1 VRRVLLWLPLV
12 LFAAL
17 FGLVALGLF
26 KPADRTVRSAMVD
39 KPLPDFALPAM
50 LPAKPGVAR
59 TSFGGG
65 KPRLIN
71 VFASWCVP
79 CIAEAPELMKLK
91 AAGVAIDGVAINDT
105 PEAVQKFL
113 DRNGD
118 PYQRIGNDKAS
129 QVQIALGSSGV
140 PETFLIDGR
149 GRIVRQYVSN
159 LQPDQVDDILK
170 TWRGMR

>member
-1 VRRVLLWLPLV
+1 MRRVLLWLPLV

-39 KPLPDFALPAM
+39 KPLPDFTLPAM
-50 LPAKPGVAR
+50 LPDKPSVAR
-59 TSFGGG
+59 TGFGGG
-65 KPRLIN
+65 KPRLVNI
-71 VFASWCVP
+71 FASWCVP
-79 CIAEAPELMKLK
+79 CIAEAPALMQLK
-91 AAGVAIDGVAINDT
+91 AAGVPIDGVAINDT
-105 PEAVQKFL
+105 PDAVRGFL

-129 QVQIALGSSGV
+129 QVQIAFGSSGV

-159 LQPDQVDDILK
+159 LQPDQVEDILK
-170 TWRGMR
+170 TWRGLR

>member
-1 VRRVLLWLPLV
+1 MKRVLLWLPLA
-12 LFAAL
+12 LFALL
-17 FGLVALGLF
+17 FGLVAIGLF
-26 KPADRTVRSAMVD
+26 KPADRVVRSAMVD

-50 LPAKPGVAR
+50 LPNKPGVAR
-59 TSFGGG
+59 AAFGGG

-91 AAGVAIDGVAINDT
+91 AAGVAIDGVAINDR
-105 PEAVQKFL
+105 PDAIQAFL

-118 PYQRIGNDKAS
+118 PYQGIGGDQNS

-140 PETFLIDGR
+140 PER
-149 GRIVRQYVSN
+149 MWVAVS
-159 LQPDQVDDILK
+159 
-170 TWRGMR
+170 

>member
-1 VRRVLLWLPLV
+1 MRRVLLWLPLA

-17 FGLVALGLF
+17 FGLVALGLI

-50 LPAKPGVAR
+50 LPSKPGVAR
-59 TSFGGG
+59 AGFGGG
-65 KPRLIN
+65 KPRLVN
-71 VFASWCVP
+71 VFASWCAP

-91 AAGVAIDGVAINDT
+91 AAGVPIDGVAINDT
-105 PEAVQKFL
+105 PEAVQAFL

-118 PYQRIGNDKAS
+118 PYERIGNDKTS
-129 QVQIALGSSGV
+129 QVQIALGTSGV

-159 LQPDQVDDILK
+159 LQHDQVDDILK

>member
-1 VRRVLLWLPLV
+1 MRRVLLWLPLA
-12 LFAAL
+12 LFALL
-17 FGLVALGLF
+17 FGLVAIGLF

-50 LPAKPGVAR
+50 LPDRPGVAR
-59 TSFGGG
+59 TSYGGG
-65 KPRLIN
+65 KPRVIN

-91 AAGVAIDGVAINDT
+91 AAGVPIDGVAIKDT
-105 PEAVQKFL
+105 PETIKAFL

-118 PYQRIGNDKAS
+118 PFERIGDDRAGR
-129 QVQIALGSSGV
+129 VQIALGSSGV
-140 PETFLIDGR
+140 PETFLIDGN

-159 LQPDQVDDILK
+159 LQPDQVADIIR
-170 TWRGMR
+170 TWKALR

>member
-1 VRRVLLWLPLV
+1 MRRVLLWLPLA
-12 LFAAL
+12 LFALL
-17 FGLVALGLF
+17 FGLVAIGLF

-50 LPAKPGVAR
+50 LPDRPGVAR
-59 TSFGGG
+59 TSYGGG
-65 KPRLIN
+65 KPRVIN

-91 AAGVAIDGVAINDT
+91 AAGVPIDGVAIKDT
-105 PEAVQKFL
+105 PETIKAFL

-118 PYQRIGNDKAS
+118 PFERIGDDRDGR
-129 QVQIALGSSGV
+129 VQIALGSSGV
-140 PETFLIDGR
+140 PETFLIDGN

-159 LQPDQVDDILK
+159 LQPDQVADIIR
-170 TWRGMR
+170 TWKALR

>member
-1 VRRVLLWLPLV
+1 MKRLLLWLPLA

-17 FGLVALGLF
+17 FGLVAIGLF
-26 KPADRTVRSAMVD
+26 KPADRIVRSAMVD
-39 KPLPDFALPAM
+39 KPLPDFSLPAM
-50 LPAKPGVAR
+50 LPNKPGVTRAA
-59 TSFGGG
+59 FGSG

-91 AAGVAIDGVAINDT
+91 AAGVAIDGVAINDR
-105 PEAVQKFL
+105 PDAIQAFL

-118 PYQRIGNDKAS
+118 PYQGIGDDKNS

-140 PETFLIDGR
+140 PETFLVDGR

-159 LQPDQVDDILK
+159 LQPDQVADIIQ